1 MTQLLAK
8 ALDEVAKL
16 PASEQDAVAALV
28 LQELSSEQKWSKSFQ
43 NSQESLAQLAEQA
56 LAEYTAGRTKPL

>member
-16 PASEQDAVAALV
+16 PASEQDALAAIV
-28 LQELSSEQKWSKSFQ
+28 LQELASEQKWSKSFQ
-43 NSQESLAQLAEQA
+43 NSQEKLAQLAEQA
-56 LAEYTAGRTKPL
+56 LAEYISGRTKPL